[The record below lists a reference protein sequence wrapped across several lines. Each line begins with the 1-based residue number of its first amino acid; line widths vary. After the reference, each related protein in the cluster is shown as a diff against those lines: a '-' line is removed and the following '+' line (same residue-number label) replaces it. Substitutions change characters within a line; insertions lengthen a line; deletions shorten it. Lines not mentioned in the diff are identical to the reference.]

1 MDAGLFFVGF
11 FVLADSNRYENKLR
25 NRGVHGDEVEKE
37 LYVGG
42 TEQLGTYQKKRPRLP
57 IRFQS
62 VCVANKTFLSSLAI

>member
-1 MDAGLFFVGF
+1 MQVCFSLLF

-25 NRGVHGDEVEKE
+25 NRGVRGDEVEKE

-42 TEQLGTYQKKRPRLP
+42 TEQLGMYQKKRPCLL